1 MESFASEH
9 LLPSPF
15 PKASVLPSKRKIYSN
30 LESFLRVNLHYHL
43 TLPELT
49 VNQALIDLVTRVRE
63 VSAFFISMIIT
74 YYHPMAGCLRSI
86 FMNIAFSLCKHI
98 VF

>member
-9 LLPSPF
+9 YLPFPF
-15 PKASVLPSKRKIYSN
+15 PKASVLPAKRKIYSN

-49 VNQALIDLVTRVRE
+49 VNQALIDLATRVRE
-63 VSAFFISMIIT
+63 VSASFYKHDYFILPSYGRMLEI
-74 YYHPMAGCLRSI
+74 
-86 FMNIAFSLCKHI
+86 
-98 VF
+98 

>member
-9 LLPSPF
+9 LLPSPS

-63 VSAFFISMIIT
+63 VSAF
-74 YYHPMAGCLRSI
+74 L
-86 FMNIAFSLCKHI
+86 
-98 VF
+98 